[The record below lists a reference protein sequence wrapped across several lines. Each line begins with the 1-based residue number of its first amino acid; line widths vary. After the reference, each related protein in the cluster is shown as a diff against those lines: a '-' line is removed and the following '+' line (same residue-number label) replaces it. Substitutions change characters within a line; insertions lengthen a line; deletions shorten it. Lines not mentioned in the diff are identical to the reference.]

1 MKKLV
6 ALLLSIVMLSTA
18 LAAVAEGTTFTALY
32 AGEVSTLN
40 YLTTGSTWDQQVGAN
55 VIDTLVEYNSTG
67 EVQPS
72 LAESWESNEDATVW
86 TFHLRQGQKWYDTA
100 MNAVA
105 DVTAN
110 DFVAAAKYVL
120 TPEYASSTA
129 SVLYVLEGAEAYYEA
144 ASAGEEVDF
153 ATVGV
158 KALDDYTLEYTLSG
172 STPYFLSMLT
182 YVCFMPAYGPQLE
195 ELGADFGTA
204 ADKMYYNG
212 AYILTSFEP
221 QVGHVYTKNANNW
234 DADNIFIEEIDRV
247 YNAEASVEAPQWAL
261 QGEADEATIDNDVLD
276 DYKANFGDQLSRER
290 VTVDYSYFYCFN
302 FDPNYD
308 EAYGPANWLIA
319 VNNSNFRKSIMKAF
333 DRLYTMT
340 ALEPDDPEAL
350 LQNTITPATFCA
362 VDGKDFAAL
371 DAFADIADCFYTD
384 ESSIAEAQA
393 YRDAAITELTAAG
406 CTFPVT
412 ILLTYKSGDS
422 DWENES
428 VLVKQVLE
436 SALGTDYIN
445 VELYAGPS
453 DGFLGATRRSGVYS
467 IMRCNWGAD
476 YADPETFS
484 EPFDEKID
492 PDTGLHAGRNYCFM
506 DKMLDTDNE
515 ETKAILTEYYADV
528 AAAEAITTDTE
539 ARYNAFA
546 TAEAWLIK
554 NAMVI
559 PYNVDAA
566 SYQLTKLNI
575 FESQYASFGIST
587 LRYKGMHV
595 YDDFI
600 TAEEYEANYDAWKA
614 AMGL

>member
-1 MKKLV
+1 MKK
-6 ALLLSIVMLSTA
+6 ALAFLLCLAMLMTTV
-18 LAAVAEGTTFTALY
+18 AAVADSTVYRTLY
-32 AGEVSTLN
+32 GSEVSTLN
-40 YLTTGSTWDQQVGAN
+40 YLTTGSQWDQQVGAN
-55 VIDTLVEYNSTG
+55 VIDTLVEYDCYGN
-67 EVQPS
+67 VQPS
-72 LAESWESNEDATVW
+72 LAESWESNDDASVW
-86 TFHLRQGQKWYDTA
+86 TFHLREGQKWYDCD

-110 DFVAAAKYVL
+110 DFVSAAKYVL

-129 SVLYVLEGAEAYYEA
+129 SVLYVLAGAEEYYEA
-144 ASAGEEVDF
+144 VAAGSEADF
-153 ATVGV
+153 STVGV

-182 YVCFMPAYGPQLE
+182 YVSFMPAYGPQLE
-195 ELGADFGTA
+195 ELGADFATA

-212 AYILTSFEP
+212 AYILTTFEP
-221 QVGHVYTKNANNW
+221 QVGHVYTKNVNNW
-234 DADNIFIEEIDRV
+234 DADKVYIEEMDLI

-261 QGEADEATIDNDVLD
+261 QGEVDSATIDNDVLD
-276 DYKANFGDQLSRER
+276 DYMANYGDQLSRER
-290 VTVDYSYFYCFN
+290 VTTDYSYFYCFN

-308 EAYGPANWLIA
+308 EAYGPENWLIA
-319 VNNSNFRKSIMKAF
+319 VNNTNFRKSIMKAF
-333 DRLYTMT
+333 NRVYAMY

-350 LQNTITPATFCA
+350 LQNTITPATFCSVNG
-362 VDGKDFAAL
+362 VDYASL
-371 DAFADIADCFYTD
+371 SAFDGIEDCFYTD
-384 ESSIAEAQA
+384 ESSVAEAQA
-393 YRDAAITELTAAG
+393 YRDAAIAELTEAG

-412 ILLTYKSGDS
+412 ILLTYKSSDA

-428 VLVKQVLE
+428 LLVKQQLE
-436 SALGTDYIN
+436 DVLGTDYIN

-476 YADPETFS
+476 YADPETYS
-484 EPFDEKID
+484 EPFDEVID
-492 PDTGLHAGRNYCFM
+492 AETGLHAGRNYCFM
-506 DKMLDTDNE
+506 DKMLDTDYE

-559 PYNVDAA
+559 PYNVSPAA
-566 SYQLTKLNI
+566 YQLTKLNI
-575 FESQYASFGIST
+575 FEGEYASFGISI

-595 YDDFI
+595 ADDFI
-600 TAEEYEANYDAWKA
+600 TAEEYEANYSAWKA